1 MPSPLC
7 CSGGCG
13 LTESTETLDVPLFP
27 HEYDSSF
34 FDYLMQCRPD
44 LAPGGLG
51 GVRAPTPAS
60 LDESQGR
67 HGFPVPFGT
76 TVLALKYQG
85 GVVIA
90 GDRRATE
97 GYQIA
102 DRRIEKVF
110 KVDEHSVMAIAGAA
124 GPCLEMAKLFQT
136 ELEHYE
142 KLEGVQLSCEGKAN
156 KLGQM
161 VKANLPMVFQGLVV
175 MPIYVGFDLGR
186 GEGRIFKYDLT
197 GGRYEESDYH
207 AIGSGGKDARSTMR
221 ERFRKQM
228 SEEDA
233 LRTALTALYTAA
245 EEDIGTGG
253 PDLVRGIYPT
263 AKLVGVDGIMDVE
276 EQRIASQYAALIADR
291 QKGG

>member
-1 MPSPLC
+1 MPF
-7 CSGGCG
+7 
-13 LTESTETLDVPLFP
+13 FP
-27 HEYDSSF
+27 DEHGSSF
-34 FDYLMQCRPD
+34 FDYLMQSRPD
-44 LAPGGLG
+44 LAPGGPG
-51 GVRAPTPAS
+51 GVRALTPVS
-60 LDESQGR
+60 SDER
-67 HGFPVPFGT
+67 HGRQGLAVPSGT
-76 TVLALKYQG
+76 TVLALKYHE
-85 GVVIA
+85 GVVVA

-110 KVDEHSVMAIAGAA
+110 RADEHSAMAIAGAA

-263 AKLVGVDGIMDVE
+263 AKLVGADGIMDVE

-291 QKGG
+291 QREG